1 MCGGELDK
9 DQWQHVWRWATGVL
23 EAACMKEG
31 WMRTGGGLDE
41 GWTRIEGSMSGVGL
55 EEAPVCHSM
64 TTCHLS
70 V

>member
-1 MCGGELDK
+1 
-9 DQWQHVWRWATGVL
+9 
-23 EAACMKEG
+23 
-31 WMRTGGGLDE
+31 MRTGGGLDE